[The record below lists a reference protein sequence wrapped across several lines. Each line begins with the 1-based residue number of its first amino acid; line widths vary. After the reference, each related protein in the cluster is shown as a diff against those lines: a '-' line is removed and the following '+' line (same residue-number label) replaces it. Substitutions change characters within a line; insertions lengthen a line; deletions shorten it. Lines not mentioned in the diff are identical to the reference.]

1 MYLKCINFNLCVPNS
16 QNKDKFW
23 RNFKN
28 YHTKADI
35 LCSNAPPVIVI
46 MSAKFEYMY
55 YRDQR
60 QMYSIVRKCWVS
72 GYYLYYVRFCDR
84 CHATCWAVCNSSA
97 LRHGQNKRQFDGKF
111 PFNHQA
117 PLLQQSRP
125 NGARMLI
132 TRGGFCISVSLSEH
146 VSITNTMMYK
156 WCRYANIT
164 IWWKIK
170 LDNDFFSKLFYIAR
184 M

>member
-1 MYLKCINFNLCVPNS
+1 MYRILKI
-16 QNKDKFW
+16 KIDKFW

-28 YHTKADI
+28 YHTIADI

-60 QMYSIVRKCWVS
+60 QMYSSVRKCWVS

-111 PFNHQA
+111 PFNHQREA
-117 PLLQQSRP
+117 GLLFCNNHAFLDAKQKL
-125 NGARMLI
+125 NGYLF
-132 TRGGFCISVSLSEH
+132 TFG
-146 VSITNTMMYK
+146 
-156 WCRYANIT
+156 
-164 IWWKIK
+164 K
-170 LDNDFFSKLFYIAR
+170 LRVCFVYI
-184 M
+184 